1 MTFSKL
7 SWLKHMRG
15 ADLTDAEFR
24 VLVLLVTYTDKNGTD
39 AYPGNTRLADECG
52 MHVRSVRRILHRL
65 VAKGWIIEKS
75 PGGNQYG
82 KGIANVYELVAEPG
96 KGDPTVP
103 KGDPRVRKGD
113 PTVPMKGDRGAPP
126 SGPSHQGIASGP
138 GHHSATDVAG
148 SPHATSRRGVPNW
161 EAMRDDFD
169 LVEEWL
175 SEEGWLQ
182 ISGDYEL
189 AHNMWETGSHPLAI
203 LNTLIKQAS

>member
-1 MTFSKL
+1 MTFTKL
-7 SWLKHMRG
+7 SWLKNLRG
-15 ADLTDAEFR
+15 ADLNDAEFR
-24 VLVLLVTYTDKNGTD
+24 VLVVLATYTDKLGNN
-39 AYPGNTRLADECG
+39 AFPGNMRLASDCL
-52 MHVRSVRRILHRL
+52 MQARSIRRILHRL
-65 VAKGWIIEKS
+65 EAKGWIVETS
-75 PGGNQYG
+75 RGGNEYG
-82 KGIANVYELVAEPG
+82 KGRANEYQIVRYPG

-103 KGDPRVRKGD
+103 KGDPTVPKGD
-113 PTVPMKGDRGAPP
+113 PRSPHKGDPAVPP